1 MSSGPSA
8 SVASYSIFLKRSAAK
23 ELEEIGRPV
32 DRRRLVERIQAL
44 AENPRPA
51 GCEKL
56 AGREDRLRIR
66 QGDYRVLY
74 AIDDEKRIVTVV
86 KIGHRKNVYRSDT

>member
-1 MSSGPSA
+1 M
-8 SVASYSIFLKRSAAK
+8 ASYSVFLKRSAAK

-32 DRRRLVERIQAL
+32 DRQRLVERIQAL
-44 AENPRPA
+44 AENPRPP

-56 AGREDRLRIR
+56 AGREDRPRIR

-86 KIGHRKNVYRSDT
+86 KIANRRNVYRSDT